1 MQHYLLQF
9 AAALITKD
17 EIGLPGPKSDKGL
30 IENVLLP
37 VYFWAGALAVIII
50 IVSGF
55 LYVLSNGNPQ
65 QVTRAK
71 NAIIAAVVGLIF
83 VLIAFGITTMVL
95 GAVS

>member
-1 MQHYLLQF
+1 VKN
-9 AAALITKD
+9 I
-17 EIGLPGPKSDKGL
+17 
-30 IENVLLP
+30 LLP
-37 VYFWAGALAVIII
+37 VYFWAGVIAVIII

-55 LYVLSNGNPQ
+55 LYVTSNGNPS

-71 NAIIAAVVGLIF
+71 NAIIGAVVGLIF